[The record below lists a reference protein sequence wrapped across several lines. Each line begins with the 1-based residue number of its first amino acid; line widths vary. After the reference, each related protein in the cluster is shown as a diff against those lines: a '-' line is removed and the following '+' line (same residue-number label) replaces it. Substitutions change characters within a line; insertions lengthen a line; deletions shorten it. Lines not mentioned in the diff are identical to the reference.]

1 MSVKQ
6 HSGTIIRWNRER
18 GFGFIQATNGKN
30 HFTHIHDWMSDD
42 EPTVGQ
48 KVLFESARADKGPK
62 AVNVYLQS
70 DIELGADALAGDA
83 L

>member
-6 HSGTIIRWNRER
+6 HSGTVVQWNRER

-30 HFTHIHDWMSDD
+30 HFAHIHDWMSDD

-48 KVLFESARADKGPK
+48 KVFFDWTMTEKGPK
-62 AVNVYLQS
+62 AVNIYLQS
-70 DIELGADALAGDA
+70 DTKSGANALRAGV
-83 L
+83 

>member
-1 MSVKQ
+1 
-6 HSGTIIRWNRER
+6 
-18 GFGFIQATNGKN
+18 
-30 HFTHIHDWMSDD
+30 MSDD